1 MVKYILKRI
10 LYSALILLVVSMLL
24 YLLVRCLPVDYVT
37 QKIASQ
43 LANGTLSP
51 EAEQRIRELYGLSDN
66 SFLGICKGYWDWLIS
81 AFRGDLGISFLYDQ
95 PVTQVISDHMWI
107 SFGIALVAYILQ
119 FVIAIPLGIKAATR
133 QYGAVDYT
141 TTVLA
146 MIGISFPSFFI
157 AVLLIKIFSEVGLG
171 WFPMSG
177 LYDLKINWS
186 GDPFGKF
193 LNIVWHLILPMVA
206 IIIVSIGSLMRH
218 TRTNTLEVL
227 NQDYVRTARAK
238 GLSERTVIYKHVFR
252 NTMVPIVTMMAGIVP
267 SLFGGMMILEQ
278 VFSLEGI
285 GYIAYRALTAADIP
299 FIMGYNM
306 FIAILTVIGT
316 LLSDITYMIVDPR
329 IKITK

>member
-1 MVKYILKRI
+1 MVKYIVKRV
-10 LYSALILLVVSMLL
+10 LYSALILLIVSMIL
-24 YLLVRCLPVDYVT
+24 YLLIRLLPLDYVT
-37 QKIASQ
+37 NKFLSQ
-43 LANGTLSP
+43 SMVEAID
-51 EAEQRIRELYGLSDN
+51 EAELYRIRALYGLEDS
-66 SFLGICKGYWDWLIS
+66 SFLGICKGYWGWLT
-81 AFRGDLGISFLYDQ
+81 AVFHGDMGTSFLYNQ
-95 PVTQVISDHMWI
+95 PVTEVIGDHMWI
-107 SFGIALVAYILQ
+107 SFGIAIVAYILQ

-157 AVLLIKIFSEVGLG
+157 GLLLIKVFAVDLG
-171 WFPMSG
+171 WFPVGMLQDANFTGSG
-177 LYDLKINWS
+177 IELFFNQLWH
-186 GDPFGKF
+186 
-193 LNIVWHLILPMVA
+193 IVLPMIA
-206 IIIVSIGSLMRH
+206 ITIVSIGGLMRH

-227 NQDYVRTARAK
+227 NQDYIRTARAK

-252 NTMVPIVTMMAGIVP
+252 NTMVPLVTMMAGIIP
-267 SLFGGMMILEQ
+267 SLFGGMMILEE
-278 VFSLEGI
+278 VFALPGI
-285 GYIAYRALTAADIP
+285 GQMAYQALSQGDIP